1 MKLRIATYNLNNLFR
16 RPKLLQLAG
25 FSAEAKPVLED
36 IDQLTTLLARDNY
49 TGSTGQAIVALLTKY
64 GFASGKGNPWFD
76 LNQAKGK
83 LFSVSKQKVLS
94 LKVAGRGDWIGWV
107 ELTSESVDDEA
118 TRNTGRVIA
127 AVQADLL
134 GVVEAESRPALERFN
149 DQVLKPQHGDFPH
162 TLLVDGNDPRGIDV
176 GLYSRHEIRSVRS
189 HVDDSYKD
197 KAGHAHTIFSRD
209 CPEYEI
215 ALPGNKTLWWLA
227 NHFKSQGYGT
237 PQGNDARRLKQTT
250 RVREIL
256 ARYDLKKDWV
266 VVAGDFNADPKNAS
280 LKPLL
285 AVPRLHDVF
294 DWAGFANQ
302 PRWTYHSGKQQLD
315 YLLVSDPVFAAIQ
328 AVGIERRGMLVKNE
342 AHFSQVTGPQ
352 NEASDHAC
360 VWADISLP

>member
-1 MKLRIATYNLNNLFR
+1 MKLRLATYNLNNLFR

-25 FSAEAKPVLED
+25 FSPAAKAVLDD
-36 IDQLTTLLARDNY
+36 IDRLTTLLARDNY
-49 TGSTGQAIVALLTKY
+49 TGTTGQEIVALLTRY
-64 GFASGKGNPWFD
+64 GFASGKGNPWFG
-76 LNQAKGK
+76 LNLAKGK
-83 LFSVSKQKVLS
+83 LFSVSKQKALS

-107 ELTSESVDDEA
+107 ELKSEDVDDES

-127 AVQADLL
+127 AVQADIL
-134 GVVEAESRPALERFN
+134 GVVEAESRPALVRFN
-149 DQVLKPQHGDFPH
+149 DQVLKPQHAEYPH
-162 TLLVDGNDPRGIDV
+162 AQLVDGNDPRGIDV

-197 KAGHAHTIFSRD
+197 TAGRAHTIFSRD

-215 ALPGNKTLWWLA
+215 ALPGKKTLWWLA

-237 PQGNDARRLKQTT
+237 PQSNDARRLRQTA

-256 ARYDLKKDWV
+256 GRYDLKKDWV
-266 VVAGDFNADPKNAS
+266 VVAGDFNADPASAS

-285 AVPRLHDVF
+285 TVPHLRDVF
-294 DWAGFANQ
+294 EFAGFKQQ

-315 YLLVSDPVFAAIQ
+315 YLLGSDPVFAAIQ

-342 AHFSQVTGPQ
+342 ARFSQVTGPQ

-360 VWADISLP
+360 VWADLAL